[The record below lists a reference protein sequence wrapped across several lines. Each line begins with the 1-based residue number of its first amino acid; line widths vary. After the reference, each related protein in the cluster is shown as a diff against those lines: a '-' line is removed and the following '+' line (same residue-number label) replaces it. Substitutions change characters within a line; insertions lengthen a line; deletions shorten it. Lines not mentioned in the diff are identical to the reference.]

1 MFSPVARARRLLT
14 KTLTY
19 RRLPPPQ
26 NDRCRLRLECL
37 EDRTV
42 PDGRPYPLP
51 VIYTGAGG
59 GMPIVKAFDALT
71 GELNFARQV
80 YDSSV
85 TGGVRVAA
93 GDINLDGYPDVV
105 VAPGQGGPNL
115 KVLDGRTG
123 EPIAGPLG
131 SFWAFDQSFTGGVN
145 VAVADVDGDLVPD
158 VIVAAGPGG
167 GPHVKVFSGR
177 TGGVVASFFA
187 YEPEFDGGISVAAAD
202 LNRDGKADIAVGAGA
217 GGAPRVVVYDVRTG
231 APIAGPLGSFFAFD
245 PAFRGGVYLGADALT
260 GDVNGDGAKDLA
272 VGSGPGMTAEIK
284 VYNGRTGAVLRDLA
298 PFGPAQS
305 GVRVGLAY
313 VDDDPYADIVAA
325 SGPGLTDTVRV
336 FSGRTGEQLSAPQ
349 GEYQPFGAATEGVWI
364 ASSNDPGLT
373 GSIYGDFSAKID
385 ISTGPIN
392 LGDMLELDGNTDP
405 GLYTVG
411 IDWGDGTTS
420 SGWVV
425 FTGDDGTGQASYI
438 IQGEHTYRLPS
449 DEMPY
454 IVSVQVD
461 DSDGDRVSGTVNA
474 TVQPPTIDLTPA
486 TLNVPVNAN
495 KDNKSRWRTTIAGD
509 TLTGLPLVRDFDIA
523 PIRDLSG
530 WTGAGEPPAGT
541 AINDPDLKKMTAT
554 VTGGQVTGAIQVEV
568 IYAAGLTGGRIN
580 IWADQSKTTA
590 IVVGTG
596 GFSGGGTGT
605 LPNYPS
611 SDFYVEGTRPSL
623 AENDITIRVSYVLGG
638 KTYTKE
644 RQLTVTPVVAAF
656 SVDPKDP
663 SATTFMRN
671 AGGSIVGVN
680 SGTQSGNG
688 AVPNSGSPGV
698 TFNAD
703 LRPAGG
709 GGVGSFLQVVTGL
722 TNGSPAGITF
732 SDGGNKNVFLRDGLT
747 FPILDPGGKLDPLYN
762 SPDFRNI
769 VGPGAARHRFSDTD
783 TPWFADDP
791 AWVDNFQGINV
802 TFQARMYLVWEFN
815 DDTLYTLARADWQVV
830 FHATTVP
837 FIGRIINSDS
847 VISVSPMVVTNAD
860 PARVVGPIYRGNL
873 ELRDA

>member
-1 MFSPVARARRLLT
+1 M
-14 KTLTY
+14 
-19 RRLPPPQ
+19 
-26 NDRCRLRLECL
+26 
-37 EDRTV
+37 

-51 VIYTGAGG
+51 VIYTGTGG

-105 VAPGQGGPNL
+105 VAPGRGGPNV

-131 SFWAFDQSFTGGVN
+131 SFWAFDPSFTGGVN
-145 VAVADVDGDLVPD
+145 VAVADVNGDLVPD

-177 TGGVVASFFA
+177 TGGVIASFFA

-217 GGAPRVVVYDVRTG
+217 GGAPRVVVYDMRTA

-260 GDVNGDGAKDLA
+260 GDVNGDGARDLA
-272 VGSGPGMTAEIK
+272 VGSGPGMAAEIK

-336 FSGRTGEQLSAPQ
+336 FSGRTGQPLPAPQ
-349 GEYQPFGAATEGVWI
+349 GEYRPFGAATEGVWI

-373 GSIYGDFSAKID
+373 GSIYGDFGAYVD

-405 GLYTVG
+405 GQYTVG

-438 IQGEHTYRLPS
+438 IQGEHTYTLPN
-449 DEMPY
+449 DELPY
-454 IVSVQVD
+454 TVSVQVD
-461 DSDGDRVSGTVNA
+461 DADGDRISGTLYA

-486 TLNVPVNAN
+486 PYIPVNAN
-495 KDNKSRWRTTIAGD
+495 KTSNSPWQKDAAGAD
-509 TLTGLPLVRDFDIA
+509 KTGLPVIRDFDLS
-523 PIRDLSG
+523 PMRDLSQWNG
-530 WTGAGEPPAGT
+530 MGQPPDLPP
-541 AINDPDLKKMTAT
+541 IDDPDLKKMTAT
-554 VTGGQVTGAIQVEV
+554 VAGGQMAGTIKVEV
-568 IYAAGLTGGRIN
+568 IYADPNQGGRVRL
-580 IWADQSKTTA
+580 WTDQTKDSQIT
-590 IVVGTG
+590 
-596 GFSGGGTGT
+596 SGGN

-611 SDFYVEGTRPSL
+611 SDFYVEGIRLSR
-623 AENDITIRVSYVLGG
+623 AENDITIRVSYSLAG

-644 RQLTVTPVVAAF
+644 RQLTVTPVVAEF
-656 SVDPKDP
+656 SVNLSKDP
-663 SATTFMRN
+663 PKTSFMTVGGGAI
-671 AGGSIVGVN
+671 AGLN
-680 SGTQSGNG
+680 SGQQAMPGGDAGTG
-688 AVPNSGSPGV
+688 AVGA
-698 TFNAD
+698 TFTAD
-703 LRPAGG
+703 LRPAGSG
-709 GGVGSFLQVVTGL
+709 GKGAFVQVVTDV
-722 TNGSPAGITF
+722 TNGNPAGITF
-732 SDGGNKNVFLRDGLT
+732 LDGTQKDAALKDGLL
-747 FPILDPGGKLDPLYN
+747 FPILDPGGGSSPLYN
-762 SPDFRNI
+762 SPAFANI
-769 VGPGAARHRFSDTD
+769 VPPIAARQNFRDLD
-783 TPWFADDP
+783 TPYIARV
-791 AWVDNFQGINV
+791 AWAGNLDSMNI
-802 TFQARMYLVWEFN
+802 TFQARMYLVWQF
-815 DDTLYTLARADWQVV
+815 DDGTLYTLARADWQVV
-830 FHATTVP
+830 FHSTRVLG
-837 FIGRIINSDS
+837 INIILPDS
-847 VISVSPMVVTNAD
+847 VVSADPKVITNAD
-860 PARVVGPIYRGNL
+860 PFWRVTSKAYNSSIDYPDV
-873 ELRDA
+873 